1 MISVLNDNEIQSNE
15 FSKTSAEE
23 VKRNYLEDLLLTNAF
38 LGSLISYKFFWAYTL
53 VSSFDLIH
61 ADCRAFTRT

>member
-1 MISVLNDNEIQSNE
+1 MISVLNNNEIQSNE

-38 LGSLISYKFFWAYTL
+38 LGSLISYKFFWA
-53 VSSFDLIH
+53 FNFQIRWH
-61 ADCRAFTRT
+61 

>member
-1 MISVLNDNEIQSNE
+1 MISLFNNNEIQSNE

-38 LGSLISYKFFWAYTL
+38 LGSLISYKFFWA
-53 VSSFDLIH
+53 FNFQIRWH
-61 ADCRAFTRT
+61 